1 MCHLLCVDINL
12 IIAISTC
19 HWDRWQSPQWQ
30 RPNFEWISPS
40 AHTPCHPWKS
50 IWAKA
55 RTIFCPHRD
64 SKVSEVKR
72 LVRSLL
78 NETGNPLKGSLK
90 EWQQE
95 FYNWNT
101 IFRYTDCED
110 KMKQRQENWWRL
122 QWWKSDVELKR
133 IKNFVVRQQCC
144 VKKLENGDL
153 ESENDWKDPNARSMA
168 VIVKTT
174 WVTNVHMYLYICDD
188 IARKIPSYCW
198 TAASLYMADSM
209 DTPVS

>member
-30 RPNFEWISPS
+30 RPDFEWISPS

-133 IKNFVVRQQCC
+133 IENRQATTSCKEPRGWRSWEWKWLKRSQCSA
-144 VKKLENGDL
+144 NGRD
-153 ESENDWKDPNARSMA
+153 SED
-168 VIVKTT
+168 
-174 WVTNVHMYLYICDD
+174 NVGDQCDD
-188 IARKIPSYCW
+188 IAGKIPSYCW
-198 TAASLYMADSM
+198 TAASLYMSDSM

>member
-30 RPNFEWISPS
+30 RPDFELISPS

-101 IFRYTDCED
+101 IFTGPRCLWGPVYGSRCLYLCHSLQDFVKLCWCD
-110 KMKQRQENWWRL
+110 SGCWWYQL
-122 QWWKSDVELKR
+122 NTS
-133 IKNFVVRQQCC
+133 
-144 VKKLENGDL
+144 
-153 ESENDWKDPNARSMA
+153 
-168 VIVKTT
+168 
-174 WVTNVHMYLYICDD
+174 
-188 IARKIPSYCW
+188 CW
-198 TAASLYMADSM
+198 C
-209 DTPVS
+209 